1 MLDQTGLGVL
11 LKCLGQGRGVW
22 LDVISSPV
30 YDLFNNEIT
39 DNFADVV
46 TANIV
51 NCYSI

>member
-1 MLDQTGLGVL
+1 MLYQTGLGVL
-11 LKCLGQGRGVW
+11 FKCLGQGRSVW
-22 LDVISSPV
+22 LDYISSPV

-46 TANIV
+46 TANIE